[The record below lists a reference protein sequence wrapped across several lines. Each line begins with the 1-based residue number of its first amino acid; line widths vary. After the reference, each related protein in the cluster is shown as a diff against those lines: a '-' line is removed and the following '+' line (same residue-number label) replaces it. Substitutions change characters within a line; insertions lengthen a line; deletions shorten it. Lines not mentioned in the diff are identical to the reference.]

1 MKTVKQL
8 KQSEFFHCTSVH
20 SFILSLKLVLKPV
33 WELEIH
39 ISSHTLMAARELPF
53 SLKTDNFL
61 SLPTSSFISFF
72 FFFLDETK
80 MYH

>member
-61 SLPTSSFISFF
+61 SLLISSFISFF
-72 FFFLDETK
+72 FFFP
-80 MYH
+80 